1 MRILW
6 IGAHPDD
13 ELFVAPWLARLR
25 TTAGANIAF
34 LIATRGEHG
43 DCRLAPRG
51 ELDLGAIREGEMSDA
66 ASCFNGELQ
75 FLGWR
80 DGTAQEPAA
89 VLRSWAS
96 DAGGMKALRRQLRA
110 AVEGLAPDW
119 IVTFDR
125 RHGCTWHADHRAL
138 GALVQSLGLSI
149 PVTLAESRITFSSP
163 LRIEPGVREAEPADV
178 SGTWDDLLHVMT
190 CHRSQFT
197 PETVDLFRNVP
208 HEQRIVWLLHLPAW
222 RRWRY
227 LRDNVVGT
235 AFRVKSFVR
244 DRIHARGLSRM
255 TAVRP
260 GADGEVNQRQRVP
273 TVALARWR
281 EGAQCARRGRRF
293 P

>member
-1 MRILW
+1 MRVLW

-43 DCRLAPRG
+43 DCRLALRG
-51 ELDLGAIREGEMSDA
+51 DRDLGAIREVEMSDA
-66 ASCFNGELQ
+66 ASSFDGELQ

-80 DGTAQEPAA
+80 DGIAQEPKD
-89 VLRSWAS
+89 VLRGWAG
-96 DAGGMKALRRQLRA
+96 DAGGRKALRRQLRA
-110 AVEGLAPDW
+110 AVDELAPDW

-138 GALVQSLGLSI
+138 GTLVQSLGLSI

-163 LRIEPGVREAEPADV
+163 LRIEPGVREAEPVDV
-178 SGTWDDLLHVMT
+178 SGTWDDLLRDMA

-197 PETVDLFRNVP
+197 PEAIELFRNVP
-208 HEQRIVWLLHLPAW
+208 QEQRIVWLLHLPAW

-227 LRDNVVGT
+227 LRDNVVGA
-235 AFRVKSFVR
+235 AFRVKSFIRDHVR
-244 DRIHARGLSRM
+244 AHA
-255 TAVRP
+255 
-260 GADGEVNQRQRVP
+260 
-273 TVALARWR
+273 AR
-281 EGAQCARRGRRF
+281 A
-293 P
+293 